1 MRHALRQAVM
11 FSVITMVIFGGLYHV
26 GVWGLTSMVMPFR
39 AEGSLVRGAD
49 GGVIGSTL
57 IAQGFGSASYLH
69 PRPSA
74 VDYNAAST
82 GGSNLGPSNPSHH
95 EDVAGL
101 IQTFKALN
109 GDIVA
114 PPVEMVTTSG
124 GGLDP
129 HVPPM
134 AASAQ
139 AGRIASARGVPVDRV
154 NDIIAGHV
162 EAPALGV
169 FGRSRVNVLAVNL
182 ALDEAFGPPPSTAAA
197 HATAR

>member
-1 MRHALRQAVM
+1 MRRELRQAVA
-11 FSVITMVIFGGLYHV
+11 FTAITMVIFGGFYHV
-26 GVWGLTSMVMPFR
+26 GTWGLASVVMPSR
-39 AEGSLVRGAD
+39 AEGSLVRSAD

-57 IAQGFGSASYLH
+57 IAQGFGGASYLH

-82 GGSNLGPSNPSHH
+82 GGSNLGPSNPTHH
-95 EDVAGL
+95 ESVAGRIL
-101 IQTFKALN
+101 AFKALN
-109 GDIVA
+109 GGIVA
-114 PPVEMVTTSG
+114 PPAEMVTASG

-134 AASAQ
+134 AAFAQ

-182 ALDEAFGPPPSTAAA
+182 ELDEAFGSPPSTAAA
-197 HATAR
+197 TAARR